1 MNYHRERFQASSSSP
16 SLDRNRGKKAKEPEQ
31 SKPFEFAVVYEEPE
45 KEEFVIKN
53 CNILLR
59 GFLLLVSTDSE
70 EEVRRKIR
78 LTGFVPFFEQK
89 NLF

>member
-1 MNYHRERFQASSSSP
+1 MIN
-16 SLDRNRGKKAKEPEQ
+16 
-31 SKPFEFAVVYEEPE
+31 
-45 KEEFVIKN
+45 N

-89 NLF
+89 KPFLRWSEPIYMRAGYVFDLRFSE